1 MSKIFVFYFSFFL
14 VNIYLFVFYPLF
26 VPCFLSPP
34 SLSCPFHP
42 LCLAFLL
49 LQSLQPLSSSPPQSA
64 GLNLTL
70 LNYLAAP
77 VRAHLLTH
85 VSQSVS
91 TVSVGDTRSLS
102 SSRSHTARGTHDDDD
117 DGLLDRDAR
126 PESARGLRPP
136 GLSHAPLPAD
146 YKRYQ
151 PTTFTTAA
159 ANDSPAVFA
168 YCSRDQDVRDKSHQI
183 PSATW
188 SLGVYVLWRLLQHV
202 LFNERRGGT
211 WFDYVSFVCLF
222 VCLFLPWL
230 RSSQVMSF
238 GMMVHFRCGAWTHLW
253 WNFFF
258 LKWQLLRYNFFLK
271 CRLNDRFLQNLNPVD
286 GRAWK
291 S

>member
-34 SLSCPFHP
+34 SLSCSFHP

-64 GLNLTL
+64 GRNLTF

-117 DGLLDRDAR
+117 GLLDRDAR
-126 PESARGLRPP
+126 PESEDWGRPACRTPHCQPIINGTNRPP
-136 GLSHAPLPAD
+136 LPLPLL
-146 YKRYQ
+146 
-151 PTTFTTAA
+151 TTHQQYLHIVVVIGMSET
-159 ANDSPAVFA
+159 SP
-168 YCSRDQDVRDKSHQI
+168 SKS
-183 PSATW
+183 
-188 SLGVYVLWRLLQHV
+188 LLQHGLLV
-202 LFNERRGGT
+202 CMFCGG
-211 WFDYVSFVCLF
+211 YCS
-222 VCLFLPWL
+222 
-230 RSSQVMSF
+230 M
-238 GMMVHFRCGAWTHLW
+238 
-253 WNFFF
+253 FF
-258 LKWQLLRYNFFLK
+258 
-271 CRLNDRFLQNLNPVD
+271 
-286 GRAWK
+286 
-291 S
+291 